1 MRWGNL
7 SAECFLRPKS
17 DLRSCGEKRRLRNH
31 PAERELLLRDF
42 RDALRERM
50 DQRRAEKHEEDL
62 VITSLTGSDSE
73 MAPRQGHDL
82 IRNVARCV
90 RV

>member
-42 RDALRERM
+42 RDACASAWINAE
-50 DQRRAEKHEEDL
+50 QRNTMK
-62 VITSLTGSDSE
+62 IWSSL
-73 MAPRQGHDL
+73 L
-82 IRNVARCV
+82 
-90 RV
+90 